1 MYEVQEHG
9 RAISRLLSHEVA
21 ISYTICYS
29 DLVLT
34 VSGAAVNTNSATYA
48 VLSGSHVLV
57 LSEMKTTL
65 LVRYLPH
72 QPLCFFFMRVF
83 LLLLL
88 LLHPT
93 YTLGSKSMVPLVE
106 TAVPLGFLM

>member
-1 MYEVQEHG
+1 
-9 RAISRLLSHEVA
+9 
-21 ISYTICYS
+21 
-29 DLVLT
+29 
-34 VSGAAVNTNSATYA
+34 
-48 VLSGSHVLV
+48 
-57 LSEMKTTL
+57 MKTTL